1 VDARS
6 GRPVSVEALVRWE
19 HPERGLVPPSEFIP
33 LAEETGLVSEIGR
46 LVLRAA
52 CTQVAEWQRE
62 LDVDLGLAV
71 NVSGRQLAAP
81 GFAAEVAGIA
91 HRSGLTAGTL
101 GLEITESVLIEEADA
116 PMAALAELRG
126 HGLRLSL
133 DDFGTGYSS
142 LSYLKR
148 FPLDG
153 LKLDRSFIS
162 DLGAGEEDRA
172 IVEAVVSM
180 ARTLGLDVVAEGV
193 ETERQLAEL
202 RALDCPFAQGYLF
215 ARPLPA
221 QAMTELL
228 GGRLTAAAVPVGGR

>member
-1 VDARS
+1 
-6 GRPVSVEALVRWE
+6 
-19 HPERGLVPPSEFIP
+19 
-33 LAEETGLVSEIGR
+33 
-46 LVLRAA
+46 
-52 CTQVAEWQRE
+52 
-62 LDVDLGLAV
+62 
-71 NVSGRQLAAP
+71 
-81 GFAAEVAGIA
+81 
-91 HRSGLTAGTL
+91 
-101 GLEITESVLIEEADA
+101 
-116 PMAALAELRG
+116 MAALAELRR

-162 DLGAGEEDRA
+162 DLGVSAEDRA

-193 ETERQLAEL
+193 ETDRQLAEL

-228 GGRLTAAAVPVGGR
+228 GGPLSAAAVPVGGR